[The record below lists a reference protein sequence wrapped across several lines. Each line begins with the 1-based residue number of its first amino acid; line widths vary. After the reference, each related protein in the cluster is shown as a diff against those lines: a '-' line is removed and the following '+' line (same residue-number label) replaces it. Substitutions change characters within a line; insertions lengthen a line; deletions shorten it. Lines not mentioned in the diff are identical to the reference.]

1 MSIRLY
7 DEALT
12 KKIQDWIVD
21 PNVVVLGPDDSTK
34 LFMWR
39 SDITDDKP
47 IELPLITLT
56 RDTTVKFDI
65 TAKRAMSCS
74 GKTFNSTGKKSDHL
88 NAIPMTLT
96 YQLNIYT
103 RYREEAD
110 EYLRNFVF
118 NFINHPRMVISIPYN
133 DSNLQQASFVAVE
146 GTAND
151 NSNIPERLVTGQ
163 FFRYTLN
170 LTVSDAYM
178 FSYNFKNVPKCSF
191 EGVQPLKSLNDK
203 NPDSNNQFVDITM

>member
-56 RDTTVKFDI
+56 RDTSVKFDI
-65 TAKRAMSCS
+65 TAKRPMSFS
-74 GKTFNSTGKKSDHL
+74 AKSV
-88 NAIPMTLT
+88 
-96 YQLNIYT
+96 
-103 RYREEAD
+103 
-110 EYLRNFVF
+110 FV
-118 NFINHPRMVISIPYN
+118 R
-133 DSNLQQASFVAVE
+133 
-146 GTAND
+146 T
-151 NSNIPERLVTGQ
+151 
-163 FFRYTLN
+163 
-170 LTVSDAYM
+170 
-178 FSYNFKNVPKCSF
+178 
-191 EGVQPLKSLNDK
+191 
-203 NPDSNNQFVDITM
+203 

>member
-65 TAKRAMSCS
+65 TAKRAMSFS
-74 GKTFNSTGKKSDHL
+74 GKTINSTGKKSDHL

-178 FSYNFKNVPKCSF
+178 FSYNFKDVPKCSF

>member
-1 MSIRLY
+1 MSIKLY

-56 RDTTVKFDI
+56 RDTSVKFDI
-65 TAKRAMSCS
+65 TAKRAMSFS
-74 GKTFNSTGKKSDHL
+74 GKTFNSTGEKSDHL

>member
-56 RDTTVKFDI
+56 RDTSVKFDI
-65 TAKRAMSCS
+65 TAKRPMSFS
-74 GKTFNSTGKKSDHL
+74 GSTGKKSDHL

-203 NPDSNNQFVDITM
+203 NPDSK

>member
-1 MSIRLY
+1 MSIKLY

-56 RDTTVKFDI
+56 RDTSIKFDI
-65 TAKRAMSCS
+65 TAKRAMSFS

>member
-1 MSIRLY
+1 MSIKLY

-56 RDTTVKFDI
+56 RDTSIKFDI
-65 TAKRAMSCS
+65 TAKRAMSFS

-110 EYLRNFVF
+110 EYLRSFVF

>member
-1 MSIRLY
+1 MS
-7 DEALT
+7 
-12 KKIQDWIVD
+12 
-21 PNVVVLGPDDSTK
+21 
-34 LFMWR
+34 F
-39 SDITDDKP
+39 
-47 IELPLITLT
+47 
-56 RDTTVKFDI
+56 
-65 TAKRAMSCS
+65 S

-163 FFRYTLN
+163 FFRYTLH

>member
-1 MSIRLY
+1 MSIKLY

-56 RDTTVKFDI
+56 RDSSVKFDI
-65 TAKRAMSCS
+65 TAKRPMSFS

>member
-56 RDTTVKFDI
+56 RDSSVKFDI
-65 TAKRAMSCS
+65 TAKRPMSFS
-74 GKTFNSTGKKSDHL
+74 GKTFNSTGEKSDHL

-103 RYREEAD
+103 
-110 EYLRNFVF
+110 
-118 NFINHPRMVISIPYN
+118 
-133 DSNLQQASFVAVE
+133 
-146 GTAND
+146 
-151 NSNIPERLVTGQ
+151 
-163 FFRYTLN
+163 
-170 LTVSDAYM
+170 
-178 FSYNFKNVPKCSF
+178 
-191 EGVQPLKSLNDK
+191 
-203 NPDSNNQFVDITM
+203 